1 MHPYRCVC
9 LLLHTRMHITAPL
22 VLLEPTD
29 PTPSDYIPFD
39 ILFLVKVNR
48 AWLSFYYGHS
58 GMDIHI
64 YGKEKTD
71 NTI

>member
-1 MHPYRCVC
+1 
-9 LLLHTRMHITAPL
+9 MHITAPL
-22 VLLEPTD
+22 VLLEPAGLA
-29 PTPSDYIPFD
+29 PSDYILFD
-39 ILFLVKVNR
+39 ISFLVKVNR
-48 AWLSFYYGHS
+48 ARLSFYYGHS